1 MSWGIVTENSR
12 YTTKL
17 GAGLGLID
25 ETRALLELWE
35 PGMAVPQLLQIA
47 LESGRFTTITAR
59 RLRNIIAEC
68 FAPRYLVDNAAPAVR
83 LKRLLPHLSAS
94 ELQHLLLLYTCRAN
108 LILADFIR
116 QVYWER
122 YSMGYPEITNEDARK
137 FVESAIDRGY
147 TAKRWSDAMIRRVST
162 YLTGCCADYG
172 MLENGAKSS
181 RRILPFRIAP
191 KVVAYISYDLH
202 FAGVGDNAVLA
213 HEDWALFGLNRF
225 DALDEIKRLS
235 LKGLL
240 ITQAAGDVVKISWRR
255 QSMEE
260 VCDVIA
266 EI

>member
-1 MSWGIVTENSR
+1 MTENHR

-25 ETRALLELWE
+25 ETRALLDIWEL
-35 PGMAVPQLLQIA
+35 GMAVQQLLHAA

-59 RLRNIIAEC
+59 RLRNIIVEC
-68 FAPRYLVDNAAPAVR
+68 FAPRYLIDNGTPAIR
-83 LKRLLPHLSAS
+83 LKRMLPRLSAS
-94 ELQHLLLLYTCRAN
+94 ELQQLLLLYTCRAN

-122 YSMGYPEITNEDARK
+122 YSGGYTEISNEDARK
-137 FVESAIDRGY
+137 FVESAIDHGRME
-147 TAKRWSDAMIRRVST
+147 KRWSENLVRRVSG

-172 MLENGAKSS
+172 MLEHESRSS

-191 KVVAYISYDLH
+191 KVVAYIFSDLH
-202 FAGVGDNAVLA
+202 FAGLGDNAALA
-213 HEDWALFGLNRF
+213 HEDWALFGLDRF
-225 DALDEIKRLS
+225 DVLDEIKRLS

-240 ITQAAGDVVKISWRR
+240 IAQAAGDVVRISWKR

-260 VCDVIA
+260 VFDVVA

>member
-1 MSWGIVTENSR
+1 
-12 YTTKL
+12 
-17 GAGLGLID
+17 
-25 ETRALLELWE
+25 
-35 PGMAVPQLLQIA
+35 MAAPQLLQQA
-47 LESGRFTTITAR
+47 LKSGRFTTITAR

-68 FAPRYLVDNAAPAVR
+68 FAPRYLVDNAAPAIR
-83 LKRLLPHLSAS
+83 LKRLLPRLGAS
-94 ELQHLLLLYTCRAN
+94 ELAQLLLLYTCRAN

-122 YSMGYPEITNEDARK
+122 YSGGHTEISNEDARK
-137 FVESAIDRGY
+137 FVESAIDRGRME
-147 TAKRWSDAMIRRVST
+147 KRWSENIVRRVSA

-172 MLENGAKSS
+172 MLQHESKSS

-191 KVVAYISYDLH
+191 KAVAYIIYDLH
-202 FAGVGDNAVLA
+202 FAGLGDNAALA
-213 HEDWALFGLNRF
+213 HEDWALFGLDRF
-225 DALDEIKRLS
+225 GALDEVKRLS

-240 ITQAAGDVVKISWRR
+240 IAQAAGDVVRISWRR